1 MNKKSLAELIERIK
15 DTNPLAIT
23 FDGLDKAI
31 IGIGG
36 QYGKNQLV
44 IYSATKIVKC
54 LVADGM
60 TLDEAIE
67 YYNFNIECL
76 WAGDHTPIIMDDF

>member
-15 DTNPLAIT
+15 DNNPLAIT

-36 QYGKNQLV
+36 QYGKEQLV
-44 IYSATKIVKC
+44 IYSATKIVEV
-54 LVADGM
+54 LVKGGM
-60 TLDEAIE
+60 ATEEAIE
-67 YYNFNIECL
+67 YYNFNIESL
-76 WAGDHTPIIMDDF
+76 WAGEMTPIIMDDF